1 MIAAVCYA
9 SNVVR
14 YVRAAW
20 SDMRE
25 ACQSMCTR
33 SVYRCARGMSSAAR
47 ETYRLLIMICT
58 RTMNVMTEPIH
69 ILPVLICNEPQC

>member
-25 ACQSMCTR
+25 ACQSVCTK
-33 SVYRCARGMSSAAR
+33 SVDRCARGVSSAAR
-47 ETYRLLIMICT
+47 ETYRLLICT

-69 ILPVLICNEPQC
+69 SLPVLICNEPQC